1 MKYLV
6 KFEGQLLDTRNSDR
20 TYTHAVIAVKAD
32 GTGCKGAM
40 AFCGRPDLAQK
51 EVNKLTVANARVPS
65 WAGFTF
71 QAVPVEVDAVAQA
84 AKKPMTHRLVYTF
97 PHDGH
102 KMNLKSYTS
111 EKLAQKALDR
121 VCGDRRASYH
131 VEAIPQVVA

>member
-6 KFEGQLLDTRNSDR
+6 KFEGQLVDTRNSDR
-20 TYTHAVIAVKAD
+20 TYTHAVIAIKAD
-32 GTGCKGAM
+32 GTACKGAFT
-40 AFCGRPDLAQK
+40 FCGRLDLARK
-51 EVNKLTVANARVPS
+51 EVSKHQATVGVKDWNRD
-65 WAGFTF
+65 GLTF
-71 QAVPVEVDAVAQA
+71 QAVPVEVDAVTQA

-131 VEAIPQVVA
+131 VEAI